1 MNKLSIDILGQK
13 IDLVVKDGEI
23 EDLKKISAYY
33 KRTVDKISTN
43 YPNKTSSEISI
54 LAGLMITEEFY
65 SLINRKRTLDP
76 EFDVKADS
84 LINQAIK
91 ELEKSLTI

>member
-33 KRTVDKISTN
+33 KRKIDEISTH